1 MPTLGQRLTTA
12 LIELNELILYDNRP
26 AEQARLEGLHKGICR
41 RLQKLV
47 DNRIP
52 TNTVKYR
59 DATEALKEANSAL
72 KKAREDA
79 AKVAQ
84 AIEKLAK
91 ALQAIGKVAGAL
103 A

>member
-12 LIELNELILYDNRP
+12 LIELNELILYDNGP
-26 AEQARLEGLHKGICR
+26 AEQTRLEELHKKICR

-52 TNTVKYR
+52 TNTAKYE
-59 DATEALKEANSAL
+59 DATTALKEANGAL
-72 KKAREDA
+72 RKAIADA
-79 AKVAQ
+79 AEVAQ

-91 ALQAIGKVAGAL
+91 ALKAIGKVAGAL